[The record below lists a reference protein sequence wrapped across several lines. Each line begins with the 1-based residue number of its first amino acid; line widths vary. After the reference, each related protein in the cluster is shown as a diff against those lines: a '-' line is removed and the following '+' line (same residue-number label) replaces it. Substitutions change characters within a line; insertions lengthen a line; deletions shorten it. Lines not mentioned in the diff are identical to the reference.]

1 MEDRRYRRSTRLRA
15 HFRAWPGLRHAAIVL
30 PLAIAAC
37 ATYSPQPL
45 DTRVPA
51 PMDVQ
56 AIPVDSA
63 RMPLPELRTHRF
75 DPSDGFDIT
84 EVAMLAVANN
94 PDLRLARDDAHIA
107 RAQAFAAGLLPDPQI
122 ALSQANP
129 TRDVPG
135 SNIQSFGFGV
145 TYDVLS
151 LLRHSSDTASAHAT
165 QTKAELDLLWKEWQT
180 VAQARLLFVR
190 NVFGQ
195 RNLAV
200 LEEEQALFVDRQAR
214 LQRAFDAGNVT
225 TDAIA
230 TNYTDVTS
238 SQQKIDDVQRK
249 LAQNRHDLNTLLGL
263 APSTHLKL
271 VGDADVPMV
280 DAAKVRALMADLP
293 RRRPDLVEL
302 EAGYRSE
309 EAKYRSAI
317 LAQFPVLNVGF
328 NRARDTSGIYSQGFA
343 LALSLPILNWSRGN
357 IAIEKATRKRLYD
370 EYHGRL
376 VATQSEVDAI
386 LDDRA
391 LAEHQ
396 LTAVRASVAELTRL
410 SAHSQAAFS
419 AGNIDML
426 TYATQRDALI
436 AKRIEQLGLEQAL
449 VEQQVSLQTLL
460 GGELPTADALEESS
474 K

>member
-1 MEDRRYRRSTRLRA
+1 
-15 HFRAWPGLRHAAIVL
+15 
-30 PLAIAAC
+30 
-37 ATYSPQPL
+37 
-45 DTRVPA
+45 
-51 PMDVQ
+51 
-56 AIPVDSA
+56 
-63 RMPLPELRTHRF
+63 MPLPELRTHRF
-75 DPSDGFDIT
+75 DPSDGLDIT

-122 ALSQANP
+122 ALSQNDP
-129 TRDVPG
+129 TQNIPG
-135 SNIQSFGFGV
+135 SNIGAFAFGV
-145 TYDVLS
+145 TYDVNT
-151 LLRHSSDTASAHAT
+151 LLRHSADTASAHAA

-180 VAQARLLFVR
+180 IAQARLLFVR
-190 NVFGQ
+190 NVFGE
-195 RNLAV
+195 RNLAI
-200 LEEEQALFVDRQAR
+200 LEEEHALFVDRQAR

-238 SQQKIDDVQRK
+238 SEQKIDDAQRK

-263 APSTHLKL
+263 APSVRLKL
-271 VGDADVPMV
+271 VGDADMPEI
-280 DAAKVRALMADLP
+280 DEARVRALMADLP

-309 EAKYRSAI
+309 EEKYRSAV
-317 LAQFPVLNVGF
+317 LQQFPVLNVGF

-343 LALSLPILNWSRGN
+343 LALSLPFFNGNRGN

-370 EYHGRL
+370 EYQGR
-376 VATQSEVDAI
+376 VAATQSEVDAI

-396 LTAVRASVAELTRL
+396 LKAVRASAAELTRL
-410 SAHSQAAFS
+410 SEHSQAAYS

-436 AKRIEQLGLEQAL
+436 NKRIEELGLEQAL

-460 GGELPTADALEESS
+460 GGELPTRDILEESS